1 MMKLNILNGG
11 TVMESTIVKWLRR
24 LTIVVLTIVANQNGN
39 LVPDRTEVIQSL
51 TDMLNESTLNN
62 RREFP

>member
-11 TVMESTIVKWLRR
+11 TVIESTIVKWLRR

-51 TDMLNESTLNN
+51 TDMLDEMRDNN
-62 RREFP
+62 DGQ

>member
-1 MMKLNILNGG
+1 MMKLNIINGG

-51 TDMLNESTLNN
+51 TDMLNEMRDENGK
-62 RREFP
+62 

>member
-24 LTIVVLTIVANQNGN
+24 LTIVVLTIVVNQNGN

-51 TDMLNESTLNN
+51 TDMLNEM
-62 RREFP
+62 RDDDGQ

>member
-51 TDMLNESTLNN
+51 TDMLNEM
-62 RREFP
+62 RDDDGQ

>member
-1 MMKLNILNGG
+1 MMKLNIINGG

-51 TDMLNESTLNN
+51 TDMLNEM
-62 RREFP
+62 RDDDGQ

>member
-51 TDMLNESTLNN
+51 TDMLNEMRDENGK
-62 RREFP
+62 